1 MKDKKLI
8 INVGRQFGSGG
19 KLVAL
24 ALGKK
29 LGIPVY
35 DQELISKAAEQSG
48 FSKELFAKSDEKRN
62 LLALSSFIV
71 DVGRFGSADNYVSD
85 NQLFVIQSNV
95 IRSIADKGSAIFIG
109 RCADYILRDRP
120 CLDVFISASDEV
132 RIKRVAERMGITPEQ
147 AESLMQKKDRTR
159 ETYYN
164 YFTFGNWG
172 VASNYDLCVDSS
184 VLGIDGTADMIID
197 FCHRAKLIDDL
208 PGGVKGETQ
217 NSSRIGVGDIDRRTL
232 CIIVF
237 HGEGE

>member
-1 MKDKKLI
+1 MEDKKLI

-197 FCHRAKLIDDL
+197 FCHRAKLIDAL
-208 PGGVKGETQ
+208 PGDVQGET
-217 NSSRIGVGDIDRRTL
+217 
-232 CIIVF
+232 
-237 HGEGE
+237 E

>member
-1 MKDKKLI
+1 MEDKKLI

-132 RIKRVAERMGITPEQ
+132 RVKRVAERMGITPEQ

-208 PGGVKGETQ
+208 PGGVKGET
-217 NSSRIGVGDIDRRTL
+217 
-232 CIIVF
+232 
-237 HGEGE
+237 E

>member
-1 MKDKKLI
+1 MEDKKLI

-48 FSKELFAKSDEKRN
+48 FSRELFAKSDEKRN

-208 PGGVKGETQ
+208 PGGVKGET
-217 NSSRIGVGDIDRRTL
+217 
-232 CIIVF
+232 
-237 HGEGE
+237 E

>member
-1 MKDKKLI
+1 MEDKKLI

-208 PGGVKGETQ
+208 PGGVQEET
-217 NSSRIGVGDIDRRTL
+217 
-232 CIIVF
+232 
-237 HGEGE
+237 E

>member
-1 MKDKKLI
+1 MEDKKLI

-132 RIKRVAERMGITPEQ
+132 RIKRIAERMGITPEQ

-197 FCHRAKLIDDL
+197 FCHRARLIDDL
-208 PGGVKGETQ
+208 PEGVQGET
-217 NSSRIGVGDIDRRTL
+217 
-232 CIIVF
+232 
-237 HGEGE
+237 E

>member
-1 MKDKKLI
+1 MTMNDNKLI

-24 ALGKK
+24 ALGRK

-35 DQELISKAAEQSG
+35 DQELIAKAAEQSG
-48 FSKELFAKSDEKRN
+48 FSRDLFAKSDEKRN

-95 IRSIADKGSAIFIG
+95 IRSIADNGPAIFIG
-109 RCADYILRDRP
+109 RCSDYILRDRK
-120 CLDVFISASDEV
+120 CLDVFVTASDSV
-132 RIKRVAERMGITPEQ
+132 RIKRVAGRMNITPEQ
-147 AESLMQKKDRTR
+147 AEAMMRKKDRTR

-164 YFTFGNWG
+164 YYTFGNWG

-184 VLGIDGTADMIID
+184 ILGIDGTADMIID
-197 FCHRAKLIDDL
+197 FCRRSGLLSPDAKLPLSDVNQEA
-208 PGGVKGETQ
+208 G
-217 NSSRIGVGDIDRRTL
+217 R
-232 CIIVF
+232 
-237 HGEGE
+237 

>member
-1 MKDKKLI
+1 MEDKKLI

-24 ALGKK
+24 ALGRK

-132 RIKRVAERMGITPEQ
+132 RIKRIAERMGITPEQ

-208 PGGVKGETQ
+208 PGGVHGET
-217 NSSRIGVGDIDRRTL
+217 
-232 CIIVF
+232 
-237 HGEGE
+237 E

>member
-1 MKDKKLI
+1 MEDKKLI

-109 RCADYILRDRP
+109 RCADYILRDRS
-120 CLDVFISASDEV
+120 CLDVFIS
-132 RIKRVAERMGITPEQ
+132 
-147 AESLMQKKDRTR
+147 
-159 ETYYN
+159 
-164 YFTFGNWG
+164 F
-172 VASNYDLCVDSS
+172 
-184 VLGIDGTADMIID
+184 
-197 FCHRAKLIDDL
+197 
-208 PGGVKGETQ
+208 
-217 NSSRIGVGDIDRRTL
+217 
-232 CIIVF
+232 
-237 HGEGE
+237 

>member
-1 MKDKKLI
+1 MEDKKLI

-109 RCADYILRDRP
+109 RLADYILRDRP

-132 RIKRVAERMGITPEQ
+132 RIKRIAERMGITPEQ

-197 FCHRAKLIDDL
+197 FCHRAKLIDVL
-208 PGGVKGETQ
+208 PG
-217 NSSRIGVGDIDRRTL
+217 NSQ
-232 CIIVF
+232 
-237 HGEGE
+237 EGNR